1 MRVSIVNLNL
11 EGRDAIGQS
20 ILNQVRMFQRRG
32 DEVAV
37 YLVHPPRHVPL
48 TVTRLAQVVGPADL
62 VEGGSP
68 QFTASDL
75 YVYHYPGRY
84 PLLNSIKTLERG
96 AVIFYYHNVTPP
108 ELWGSPFE
116 ADVLRDSVQKAG
128 TFAHYA
134 DWVVTDSEFNAT
146 QLVRNYGLDRERIRV
161 LPLAVALDQF
171 APGPKPRALLKRY
184 GLLGQR
190 VILFVGRMA
199 GNKRIDL
206 LVEALAVV
214 RQVVPNAMLVL
225 VGDDRGNLAIQENVE
240 RARRRAADLN
250 VADAVI
256 FTGLVDS
263 LPEFYRM
270 ADVYATASLH
280 EGFGVPLI
288 EAMACAVPVVA
299 SRATAH
305 PEVVGEAGL
314 LCEPEDAADLAAK
327 LVQVLTDD
335 TLCGQLVQR
344 GLARAREF
352 SLESYEEG
360 WARIVA
366 EATAW
371 LPDRP
376 YPRMRRVHL
385 GTVQTGEEKPTGALG
400 EDAGLEALEGSA
412 DVMMRGYV
420 VRSGLPVVGPLVAWV
435 RRNLTSHLREPYLDP
450 TLERQVGFN
459 QRAAQALRRL
469 ESRLAAYEMQEDG
482 RELRMAQMGAELDL
496 LAAQVSRLELL
507 NAESPDRGKLDELK
521 ERIAELRSQLGR
533 RETTT

>member
-32 DEVAV
+32 DEVAL

-48 TVTRLAQVVGPADL
+48 AIARLAQVVGPADL
-62 VEGGSP
+62 VEGGSS
-68 QFTASDL
+68 QFTATDL

-84 PLLNSIKTLERG
+84 PLLNSIKGLERG

-108 ELWGSPFE
+108 ELWGSSFE
-116 ADVLRDSVQKAG
+116 ADVLRDSVAKAG

-134 DWVVTDSEFNAT
+134 DLVVTDSEFNAM

-171 APGPKPRALLKRY
+171 APGPKAKTLLKRY
-184 GLLGQR
+184 GLLGRR

-206 LVEALAVV
+206 LVEALAAV
-214 RQVVPNAMLVL
+214 RQVVPNTVLLL
-225 VGDDRGNLAIQENVE
+225 VGDDRGNMAIQENVE
-240 RARRRAADLN
+240 LVRRRAADLD
-250 VADAVI
+250 VSDAVI
-256 FTGLVDS
+256 FTGLVDN
-263 LPEFYRM
+263 LPEYYRL
-270 ADVYATASLH
+270 ADAYATASLH

-288 EAMACAVPVVA
+288 EAMACAVPIVA

-314 LCEPEDAADLAAK
+314 LCEPEDADDLAAK

-335 TLCGQLVQR
+335 ALCGQLVQR
-344 GLARAREF
+344 GLARARDF

-360 WARIVA
+360 WTRIVA

-376 YPRMRRVHL
+376 YPRMQRIHL
-385 GTVQTGEEKPTGALG
+385 GTVQAGAAEPSDAFG
-400 EDAGLEALEGSA
+400 EDTMLEALEESA

-420 VRSGLPVVGPLVAWV
+420 VRSGLPVVGPLVAWI

-450 TLERQVGFN
+450 TMERQVGFN
-459 QRAAQALRRL
+459 RRVAQALRRL
-469 ESRLAAYEMQEDG
+469 ESRLAAYEMQGER
-482 RELRMAQMGAELDL
+482 RELRMALMEAELDL
-496 LAAQVSRLELL
+496 LAAQVSGLELL
-507 NAESPDRGKLDELK
+507 NAESPEGGRLDELR
-521 ERIAELRSQLGR
+521 EHIEELRGQLGR
-533 RETTT
+533 RDTTA